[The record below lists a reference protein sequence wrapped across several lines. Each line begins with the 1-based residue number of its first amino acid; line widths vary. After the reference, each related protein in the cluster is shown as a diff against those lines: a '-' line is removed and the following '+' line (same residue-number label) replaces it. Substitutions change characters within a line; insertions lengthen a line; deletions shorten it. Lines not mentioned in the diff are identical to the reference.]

1 MADPRLSSVP
11 LDASH
16 TKQEFRRARE
26 GLLDARGTATLAAE
40 RLEVP
45 GDNPK
50 TFLHDPEQPAR
61 AGSPFLLLDKHSA
74 HPLRVGLNTIGRL
87 PDNDVVVSDAYVSR
101 RHCAILV
108 HAEDSCELHDVAS
121 KNGTFLNGSRLT
133 QPQPLRL
140 GDEIRMCDRQF
151 ILAAQDNVEATG
163 NPPDS
168 GQTHRE

>member
-1 MADPRLSSVP
+1 MADPRLNSVH
-11 LDASH
+11 LEASQR
-16 TKQEFRRARE
+16 KQEFRHARE
-26 GLLDARGTATLAAE
+26 VLLNARGECTLAAE

-61 AGSPFLLLDKHSA
+61 AASPFLLFDKRSA

-108 HAEDSCELHDVAS
+108 HAEDGCELHDVAS

-133 QPQPLRL
+133 QPQPALAWRL
-140 GDEIRMCDRQF
+140 GHPLE
-151 ILAAQDNVEATG
+151 
-163 NPPDS
+163 NPVTERHPADCES
-168 GQTHRE
+168 EDHLTNG